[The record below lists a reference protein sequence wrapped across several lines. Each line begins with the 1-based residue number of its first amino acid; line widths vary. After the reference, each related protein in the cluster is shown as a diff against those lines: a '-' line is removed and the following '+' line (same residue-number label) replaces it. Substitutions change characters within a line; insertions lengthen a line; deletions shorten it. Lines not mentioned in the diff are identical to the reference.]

1 MLRGLYE
8 SAGALKALQQ
18 AQTLVADNIAND
30 KTPGYRAER
39 PVFASYL
46 PLALTESP
54 SGQVVGPYALGVDS
68 TAIARSPAPPTLTVT
83 GQALDVAPAPTTWI
97 AVRTRHGVQ
106 YTQNGQLAVNAAGI
120 LTTVAGDVVESV
132 SGRPIAAGPAAGI
145 AIRPDGMVTQSGK
158 PVGHMRLVTI
168 GLGQRMTSTGPDR
181 WVPAKG
187 AAVAAGGR
195 LTPGALLGSNVNL
208 ANQAAWLIQ
217 IAAGFQANAETA
229 NTQVTT
235 FTDLLQNGLV
245 P

>member
-18 AQTLVADNIAND
+18 AQTLVTDNIAND

-39 PVFASYL
+39 PVFASFL
-46 PLALTESP
+46 PITLTEST
-54 SGQVVGPYALGVDS
+54 SGQVVGSYALGVDS
-68 TAIARSPAPPTLTVT
+68 TAIARSPAPPALTVT

-97 AVRTRHGVQ
+97 AVRTLHGLQ
-106 YTQNGQLAVNAAGI
+106 YTQNGQLAVNPQGI
-120 LTTVAGDVVESV
+120 LTTASGHPVESV
-132 SGRPIAAGPAAGI
+132 GGGSIVAGPAAGI
-145 AIRPDGMVTQSGK
+145 AIGANGTVTQNGRA
-158 PVGHMRLVTI
+158 VGRMRLVTI
-168 GLGQRMTSTGPDR
+168 ALGQRMTSTGPDL
-181 WVPAKG
+181 WLPGKG
-187 AAVAAGGR
+187 AVVTRGGQ

-217 IAAGFQANAETA
+217 IASGFQANAETA

-235 FTDLLQNGLV
+235 FTDLLQNGLT